1 MAVGTA
7 PSRVG
12 GRCRRDAKPAIKFE
26 RDTDRP
32 PGSPEGDPEAERD
45 TFVDPID
52 ERSSASDRWITLT
65 EDDVRVSSHNGNIVV
80 TWAPPGHGNFY
91 VAREYGTSREFA
103 IEAFLAYLND

>member
-26 RDTDRP
+26 RDIDRA
-32 PGSPEGDPEAERD
+32 PGSPEGDPED
-45 TFVDPID
+45 GDPVDD
-52 ERSSASDRWITLT
+52 GASASDRWITLT
-65 EDDVRVSSHNGNIVV
+65 EDDVRVSSHNGNFVV

-103 IEAFLAYLND
+103 VEAFLAYLND